1 MICANCAAEKP
12 ECSLC
17 SACGTTPYCGRDC
30 QVAHWPV
37 HKKECAKTPNLTQPK
52 KEADDPEPVPA
63 KPKASLL
70 DQLGYTD
77 EIEAEKKRKHE
88 EYLKNPIHKYEIL
101 EEIGSGN
108 FTSIH
113 RALEKE
119 SGKHWAMKIAEK
131 KILVK
136 KHKERDLLAE
146 KHCLNKL
153 KGVAGVVQIHQTFQD
168 ELNLY
173 IVMELV
179 QGKELWEIMNM
190 FGFKKK
196 ARAYHYFVQL
206 LNAVAG
212 LHKIGIVHR
221 DLKPEN
227 VMVRNSDDRLVVI
240 DFGSA
245 KDVVENV
252 ASKGNSSTGRKYFEH
267 FMGTPNYMAPECI
280 HNKFSDARSDVYSLG
295 CFFYNL
301 VVGQPPFL
309 GGSEYLIF
317 RAALDSAP
325 LFYDFLFDQEEA
337 KMVLQMINK
346 EAEKRP
352 VIDEL
357 VAFFTRK
364 AGQLKEDEE
373 VVGHMDGLVTEAKA
387 MKEMNEEKAEEWF
400 REKLAEAEEK
410 FGESRAPLI
419 TKHMVLLKRQAIQY
433 WRLGQFEHK
442 PI

>member
-1 MICANCAAEKP
+1 M
-12 ECSLC
+12 
-17 SACGTTPYCGRDC
+17 
-30 QVAHWPV
+30 AHWSV
-37 HKKECAKTPNLTQPK
+37 HKKECAKETNTQEPK
-52 KEADDPEPVPA
+52 DLENEPQPA
-63 KPKASLL
+63 PSPLPTFAPTKTHGTLL

-77 EIEAEKKRKHE
+77 EIEAEKQRKHE

-101 EEIGSGN
+101 EEIGCGN

-119 SGKHWAMKIAEK
+119 TGKHWAVKIAQK
-131 KILVK
+131 KVLVK
-136 KHKERDLLAE
+136 KHKEKDLLAE

-179 QGKELWEIMNM
+179 EGKELWEIMNI

-206 LNAVAG
+206 LGVVAE
-212 LHKIGIVHR
+212 LHRLGIVHR

-227 VMVRNSDDRLVVI
+227 VMIRTADDQIKVI

-245 KDVVENV
+245 KDVVEKV
-252 ASKGNSSTGRKYFEH
+252 ASMGNSSTGRKFFEH

-295 CFFYNL
+295 CLFYNL
-301 VVGQPPFL
+301 VAGLPPFL

-317 RAALDSAP
+317 RAALDTTP
-325 LFYDFLFDQEEA
+325 VFYDFLFDAEEA
-337 KMVLQMINK
+337 EMISRMIEK
-346 EAEKRP
+346 EADKRP
-352 VIDEL
+352 TADEL
-357 VAFFTRK
+357 VAFFRRK
-364 AGQLKEDEE
+364 AGELHEEEE
-373 VVGHMDGLVTEAKA
+373 VSRYLEDLVAQVKG
-387 MKEMNEEKAEEWF
+387 MKEATEEKLEEWF
-400 REKLAEAEEK
+400 RDKLTEAEDK
-410 FGESRAPLI
+410 FGEEKAPLLA
-419 TKHMVLLKRQAIQY
+419 KHLVLLKRQAIKH
-433 WRLGQFEHK
+433 WRLGQLEHK
-442 PI
+442 AI